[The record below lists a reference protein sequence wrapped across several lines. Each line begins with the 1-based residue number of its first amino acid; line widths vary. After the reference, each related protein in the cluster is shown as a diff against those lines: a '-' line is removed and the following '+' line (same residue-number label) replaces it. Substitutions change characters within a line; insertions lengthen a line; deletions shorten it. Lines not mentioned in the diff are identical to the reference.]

1 MKIYFASS
9 RLSLKDPESWVA
21 GIAQAGFD
29 GWEISMDGWFHSVAD
44 IPRKFPGIR
53 KVLRD
58 TGLESSVHLPFS
70 GLNPA
75 SLNADVWNATVSQL
89 SACIESA
96 SEIADTITLHP
107 GYLEP
112 NGREATSAAWNTHKE
127 ALARLGEVAERAGV
141 CVALENMPNLEDFYC
156 RDPYELEGFADAV
169 SGISLTFDVGH
180 ANTNGNLD
188 AFCRVILPRAAHLH
202 IHDNHGKYDEHL
214 PLGKGSIDW
223 KKIMPKIQAEY
234 HGKIMVVEGRNPAEG
249 RISLDLIRE
258 WF

>member
-1 MKIYFASS
+1 MKVYFASS
-9 RLSLKDPESWVA
+9 RLALKDPESWVA
-21 GIAQAGFD
+21 GIAEAGFD
-29 GWEISMDGWFHSVAD
+29 GWEVSMDGWFHDVGD
-44 IPRKFPGIR
+44 IARKFPGIR

-75 SLNADVWNATVSQL
+75 SLNAGVWSATVSQL
-89 SACIESA
+89 SACIEA
-96 SEIADTITLHP
+96 GAEIADMIALHP

-112 NGREATSAAWNTHKE
+112 NAREAASAAWSAHKE
-127 ALARLGEVAERAGV
+127 ALVRLGEAAERAGV

-156 RDPYELEGFADAV
+156 RDPDELAGFCDAV
-169 SGISLTFDVGH
+169 PGVSMTFDVGH

-188 AFCRVILPRAAHLH
+188 AFCKVVLPRAAHLH
-202 IHDNHGKYDEHL
+202 IHDNFGKYDEHL
-214 PLGKGSIDW
+214 PLGRGAIDW
-223 KKIMPKIQAEY
+223 QKVLPRIRKEY

-249 RISLDLIRE
+249 RVSLDMIRE